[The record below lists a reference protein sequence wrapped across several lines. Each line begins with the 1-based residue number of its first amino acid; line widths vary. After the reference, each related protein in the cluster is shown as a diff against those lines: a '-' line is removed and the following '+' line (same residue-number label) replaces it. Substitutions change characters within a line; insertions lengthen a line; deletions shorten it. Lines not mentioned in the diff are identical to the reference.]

1 MEKVLIIYNPVA
13 GSERGEEI
21 NFLLRKKL
29 IEDFDYIKSIKT
41 EGPNDAYTLAKEAC
55 KEDYH
60 SIFVVGG
67 DGTINQVTKALMEA
81 DPNNRPLLGVF
92 PGGTFNGVSRILGY
106 PQNMRLAIRRLKV
119 NKTIKMD
126 VGKFN
131 DNYFNMIFSIGDI
144 PESIHNVTP
153 EAKSVFSGWAY
164 AYNIARD
171 AIKNNHYFMEVN
183 VDGEKLVGDFSHLIV
198 MLSSAIYGTPLIN
211 DIEKNDGYLHLFIVK
226 ESTLFDKMSIL
237 PDVISGKVKNNE
249 YIKYYKCKNI
259 SISSMDSLIET
270 DIDGEKSDH
279 LPAEIEIFE
288 KAIEMY
294 CLN

>member
-13 GSERGEEI
+13 GSEKGEEI

-29 IEDFDYIKSIKT
+29 IEYFDCIKSMKT
-41 EGPNDAYTLAKEAC
+41 ENPNDAYLFAKNAC
-55 KEDYH
+55 NEGYH

-67 DGTINQVTKALMEA
+67 DGTVNQVTRALMEA
-81 DPNNRPLLGVF
+81 SPDSRPILGVF

-106 PQNMRLAIRRLKV
+106 PQNMRLAIRKLKV

-126 VGKFN
+126 VGKIN

-144 PESIHNVTP
+144 PESIHNVSP
-153 EAKSVFSGWAY
+153 ESKSVFSGWAY

-211 DIEKNDGYLHLFIVK
+211 DIEKNDGFLHIFIVK

-259 SISSMDSLIET
+259 SITSMDSVIET
-270 DIDGEKSDH
+270 DIDGEKSDP
-279 LPAEIEIFE
+279 LPASISIVE

-294 CLN
+294 SLN